1 MIASSNDHSAVL
13 LVARFLSGNTFE
25 LSILPCLALR
35 RELQHSCHLI
45 CVPCGDCAQ
54 VDEIASAVRASAPSK
69 EAAAEHWAVRASRG
83 LSLASPTSLAVTLEG
98 LRRGEGLASLG
109 QCLAMEYRV
118 AQRFLKHPDF
128 LEGVG
133 SVLRLRGDGGQQP
146 SQPKW
151 AAAPTADEVAA
162 FFEPVEGGELELE

>member
-83 LSLASPTSLAVTLEG
+83 LSLA
-98 LRRGEGLASLG
+98 
-109 QCLAMEYRV
+109 
-118 AQRFLKHPDF
+118 
-128 LEGVG
+128 
-133 SVLRLRGDGGQQP
+133 
-146 SQPKW
+146 
-151 AAAPTADEVAA
+151 
-162 FFEPVEGGELELE
+162 